1 MKHDLTR
8 CLAQQSLQC
17 YKKQAILEKNWVLVQ
32 QIL

>member
-8 CLAQQSLQC
+8 LAQQRLQC